1 MQNAGFSYQTQF
13 HQASV
18 QLLLLSLGLV
28 LILAFTLKRNI
39 KKLRQESQTKNSK
52 PLRFSSLPIHY
63 IYCFVLW
70 SVILTIAVASA
81 PISLILKCLLLT
93 VFLAANFLLIR
104 RAYNKSFNSKNHI
117 EGFAKLVLSVTAG
130 IGILITAVTTISI
143 LFEALKFF
151 EFVKPINFFFGT
163 SWNPQTAVTSEQ
175 SVGKSSFGI
184 IPVFLGTLLI
194 TLIAMLVAVPTGIMA
209 AIYLCLYAHSK
220 VRDYLKPILEILA
233 GVPTVVYGYFAV
245 ITIAPFFKTVFAYF
259 GVNIASE
266 SALAAGFVMGV
277 MIIPFVLSLTDDA
290 LNSVPQALKDGALA
304 LGSTKSE
311 MIKKVVLP
319 SAMPSIIGAVI
330 LAVSRAIGETMIV
343 VMAAGLVAKLTF
355 NPLDS
360 VTTAT
365 AQIVTLLVGDQEF
378 NSPKTL
384 AAFALALTLFIFTF
398 IFNIIALVVIKNY
411 KKKYG

>member
-1 MQNAGFSYQTQF
+1 MQFLLFSIILI
-13 HQASV
+13 A
-18 QLLLLSLGLV
+18 
-28 LILAFTLKRNI
+28 ILAINLGRNI
-39 KKLRQESQTKNSK
+39 KKLRQESQIKNAK
-52 PLRFSSLPIHY
+52 RLRFSSLPIHY

-70 SVILTIAVASA
+70 SLVVSIGAALA
-81 PISLILKCLLLT
+81 PIGIAAKSGLFAIITVAIFFLTRLL
-93 VFLAANFLLIR
+93 
-104 RAYNKSFNSKNHI
+104 YQKKFNSKNHI
-117 EGFAKLVLSVTAG
+117 EGISKLVLSITTG
-130 IGILITAVTTISI
+130 IGILITIITTVSI

-151 EFVKPINFFFGT
+151 KFVGVADFLFGT
-163 SWNPQTAVTSEQ
+163 VWNPQMAVTAEQ
-175 SVGKSSFGI
+175 SVGSSSFGI
-184 IPVFLGTLLI
+184 VPVFLGTLLI
-194 TLIAMLVAVPTGIMA
+194 TLIAMLVAVPVGIMA
-209 AIYLCLYAHSK
+209 AIYLCLYAKSK

-245 ITIAPFFKTVFAYF
+245 ITVAPFFKTLFAQF
-259 GVNIASE
+259 GLEIASE

-319 SAMPSIIGAVI
+319 SAMPSIVGAII

-398 IFNIIALVVIKNY
+398 IFNVIALIVIKNY

>member
-1 MQNAGFSYQTQF
+1 MNFLIFSF
-13 HQASV
+13 I
-18 QLLLLSLGLV
+18 LV
-28 LILAFTLKRNI
+28 AILAFWLNYNVKNLRLNLQTQST
-39 KKLRQESQTKNSK
+39 KKLRFT
-52 PLRFSSLPIHY
+52 SLPIHY
-63 IYCFVLW
+63 VYCFILW
-70 SVILTIAVASA
+70 SLIFSSTITLTSF
-81 PISLILKCLLLT
+81 SSFSKYFLITLFLGGNFFLT
-93 VFLAANFLLIR
+93 KLFYQKN
-104 RAYNKSFNSKNHI
+104 FNSKKHVESAGTI
-117 EGFAKLVLSVTAG
+117 ALSITAG
-130 IGILITAVTTISI
+130 IGILITIIITASI
-143 LFEALKFF
+143 LFEALRFF
-151 EFVKPINFFFGT
+151 EFVKPLDFLFGIE
-163 SWNPQTAVTSEQ
+163 WNPQNATTAEQ
-175 SVGKSSFGI
+175 EVGKSAFGI
-184 IPVFLGTLLI
+184 VPVFLGTLLI
-194 TLIAMLVAVPTGIMA
+194 TLTAMCIAIPVGIMA
-209 AIYLCLYAHSK
+209 AIYLCLYAK
-220 VRDYLKPILEILA
+220 AKTRDYLKPILEILA

-245 ITIAPFFKTVFAYF
+245 ITVAPFFKSFFANF
-259 GVNIASE
+259 GIEVASE

-290 LNSVPQALKDGALA
+290 LNSVPQTLKDSALA

-319 SAMPSIIGAVI
+319 SAMPSIVGAII

-398 IFNIIALVVIKNY
+398 IFNIIALMVIKNY

>member
-1 MQNAGFSYQTQF
+1 MNLFIFFLTVIVVL
-13 HQASV
+13 ASF
-18 QLLLLSLGLV
+18 LNY
-28 LILAFTLKRNI
+28 KI
-39 KKLRQESQTKNSK
+39 KTVRLDSNKKA
-52 PLRFSSLPIHY
+52 RFNSLPIHY
-63 IYCFVLW
+63 TYCFVLW
-70 SVILTIAVASA
+70 NVVFGGAV
-81 PISLILKCLLLT
+81 LLSTLPNFIKG
-93 VFLAANFLLIR
+93 VLLAAIFSISFFLIQFSC
-104 RAYNKSFNSKNHI
+104 YKNFNSKKHI
-117 EGFAKLVLSVTAG
+117 EKIGTALLSLTAG
-130 IGILITAVTTISI
+130 IGILITIIITISI
-143 LFEALKFF
+143 LFEALRFF
-151 EFVKPINFFFGT
+151 ELVQPSEFLFGT
-163 SWNPQTAVTSEQ
+163 SWNPQMAINSEQ
-175 SVGKSSFGI
+175 EVGASSFGF

-209 AIYLCLYAHSK
+209 AIYLGFYAKSK
-220 VRDYLKPILEILA
+220 SRDYLKPILEILA

-245 ITIAPFFKTVFAYF
+245 IAIAPFFKNSFALI
-259 GVNIASE
+259 GVNVAAE

-277 MIIPFVLSLTDDA
+277 MIIPFILSLTDDA

-304 LGSTKSE
+304 MGSTKSE

-319 SAMPSIIGAVI
+319 SAMPSIVGAVI

-384 AAFALALTLFIFTF
+384 AAFALALTLFVFTF
-398 IFNIIALVVIKNY
+398 IFNIIALMVIKNY

>member
-1 MQNAGFSYQTQF
+1 MNLFIFFLTVIVVL
-13 HQASV
+13 ASF
-18 QLLLLSLGLV
+18 LNY
-28 LILAFTLKRNI
+28 KI
-39 KKLRQESQTKNSK
+39 KTVRLDSNKKA
-52 PLRFSSLPIHY
+52 RFNSLPIHY
-63 IYCFVLW
+63 TYCFVLW
-70 SVILTIAVASA
+70 NVVFGGAV
-81 PISLILKCLLLT
+81 LLSTLPNFIKG
-93 VFLAANFLLIR
+93 VLLAAIFSISFFLIQFSC
-104 RAYNKSFNSKNHI
+104 YKNFNSKKHI
-117 EGFAKLVLSVTAG
+117 EKIGTALLSLTAG
-130 IGILITAVTTISI
+130 IGILITIIITISI
-143 LFEALKFF
+143 LFEALRFF
-151 EFVKPINFFFGT
+151 ELVKPSEFLFGT
-163 SWNPQTAVTSEQ
+163 SWNPQMAINSEQ
-175 SVGKSSFGI
+175 EVGASSFGF

-209 AIYLCLYAHSK
+209 AIYLGFYAKSK
-220 VRDYLKPILEILA
+220 SRDYLKPILEILA

-245 ITIAPFFKTVFAYF
+245 IAIAPFFKNSFALI
-259 GVNIASE
+259 GVNVAAE

-277 MIIPFVLSLTDDA
+277 MIIPFILSLTDDA

-304 LGSTKSE
+304 MGSTKSE

-319 SAMPSIIGAVI
+319 SAMPSIVGAVI

-384 AAFALALTLFIFTF
+384 AAFALALTLFVFTF
-398 IFNIIALVVIKNY
+398 IFNIIALMVIKNY

>member
-1 MQNAGFSYQTQF
+1 MNFLIFS
-13 HQASV
+13 
-18 QLLLLSLGLV
+18 
-28 LILAFTLKRNI
+28 LILAVILAAILNRNI
-39 KKLRQESQTKNSK
+39 RNLRLNLQIQSDKKLRFT
-52 PLRFSSLPIHY
+52 SLPIHY
-63 IYCFVLW
+63 IYCFLLW
-70 SVILTIAVASA
+70 SIIFTATISFTSFSSFA
-81 PISLILKCLLLT
+81 KYCLVT
-93 VFLAANFLLIR
+93 IFLALNFFLIKIF
-104 RAYNKSFNSKNHI
+104 YKKNFNSKKHI
-117 EGFAKLVLSVTAG
+117 EKAGTIVLSFTAG
-130 IGILITAVTTISI
+130 IGILITIIITASI
-143 LFEALKFF
+143 LFESLRFF
-151 EFVKPINFFFGT
+151 EFVKPLDFLLGT
-163 SWNPQTAVTSEQ
+163 TWNPQMAITSEQ
-175 SVGKSSFGI
+175 EVGNSAFGM

-194 TLIAMLVAVPTGIMA
+194 TLIAMLVAVPTGIMGA
-209 AIYLCLYAHSK
+209 VYLCLYAK
-220 VRDYLKPILEILA
+220 AKTRDYLKPILEILA

-245 ITIAPFFKTVFAYF
+245 VTVAPFFKHAFASF
-259 GVNIASE
+259 GIEIASE

-277 MIIPFVLSLTDDA
+277 MIIPFILSLTDDA
-290 LNSVPQALKDGALA
+290 LNAVPQALKDGALA

-311 MIKKVVLP
+311 MIKKVALL
-319 SAMPSIIGAVI
+319 SATPSIVGAVI

-398 IFNIIALVVIKNY
+398 IFNIVALVVIKNY

>member
-1 MQNAGFSYQTQF
+1 MQF
-13 HQASV
+13 
-18 QLLLLSLGLV
+18 LLLSTTLIA
-28 LILAFTLKRNI
+28 ILAIYLGRNI
-39 KKLRQESQTKNSK
+39 KKLRLESQSKNAK
-52 PLRFSSLPIHY
+52 KLRFSSLPIHY

-70 SVILTIAVASA
+70 SVVIAAALILAPVSLTTKSIIFTIIAV
-81 PISLILKCLLLT
+81 IIF
-93 VFLAANFLLIR
+93 FLSRFAFE
-104 RAYNKSFNSKNHI
+104 KKFNSKNHI
-117 EGFAKLVLSVTAG
+117 EGISKLVLSITAG
-130 IGILITAVTTISI
+130 IGILITAITTISI

-151 EFVKPINFFFGT
+151 KMISPLDFLFGT
-163 SWNPQTAVTSEQ
+163 IWNPQMAVTAEQ
-175 SVGKSSFGI
+175 SVGNSSFGI
-184 IPVFLGTLLI
+184 VPVFLGTLLI
-194 TLIAMLVAVPTGIMA
+194 TLIAMFVAVPVGIMA
-209 AIYLCLYAHSK
+209 AIYLCLYARSK

-245 ITIAPFFKTVFAYF
+245 ITIAPLFKNIFAQF
-259 GVNIASE
+259 GIEIASE

-319 SAMPSIIGAVI
+319 SAMPSIVGAII

-343 VMAAGLVAKLTF
+343 VMAAGLVAKMSF

-384 AAFALALTLFIFTF
+384 AAFALALTLFVFTF